1 MDADFL
7 LIQKIKNGDEYAI
20 NTFVHKYYATIL
32 KYCHVHIR
40 DYGFAEDLTQETFV
54 SFFRTIHKYQH
65 YGKAL
70 NYLYIIAGNKCKD
83 FYRKECE
90 ITLEQL
96 PGQTE
101 NSMDKIEERMDI
113 QLALEA
119 LPDEIRETAILYFL
133 QGLKQKEIAKIS
145 GIGLALVKYRVRKAR
160 TLLGEYLKEERG
172 L

>member
-7 LIQKIKNGDEYAI
+7 LIQRIKNGDENAI
-20 NTFVHKYYATIL
+20 NTFVHKYYAVIL
-32 KYCHVHIR
+32 KYCRVHIR

-54 SFFRTIHKYQH
+54 SFFRTVYKYQH

-90 ITLEQL
+90 ITLEDL
-96 PGQTE
+96 PGQAE
-101 NSMDKIEERMDI
+101 YSMEPIDDWMDI
-113 QLALEA
+113 CLALEA
-119 LPDEIRETAILYFL
+119 LTDEIREVAVLYFI
-133 QGLKQKEIAKIS
+133 QGLKQREIAKIT
-145 GIGLALVKYRVRKAR
+145 GIGLPLVKYRVKKAR